1 MRWAGHVARMGRG
14 EVHIGLWWGNLRQRD
29 RLGNSGMVGRIMLNG
44 ASGMGMEGMDWIDQA
59 QDMEY

>member
-1 MRWAGHVARMGRG
+1 MGRG